1 MLPNDP
7 NLCEALDHLE
17 VFEGEPATRV
27 GDVVV
32 APKRSRQLPN
42 DQLITDGVE
51 FVLRQTAGQISA
63 SRLAE
68 RVADALHAA
77 HHPHVAKTDPL
88 RVEIAAAVLAI
99 TVLKRRPGK
108 STLEAVN
115 DAIRL
120 MQPTRVHVW
129 AIMANLSTGD
139 VKHQFGDFVYGQV
152 NLERLRECCER
163 AGSDYFDLYGQRWNK
178 RLGMQRNYRELHA
191 LDHNRMVAD
200 HQFSIQ
206 NADNLYRIV
215 DEYYGAIA
223 HEERRHFMVD
233 LDRQQAVYGAAG
245 LGAIPSDTLRRLEA
259 LTHWVVVFTRRAR
272 GQGWVIPQQQ
282 FLTVISTEPTAL
294 SDGLTE
300 VCSQLRVGDWGR
312 RPLDSIVQR
321 FCEYRSTAEAF
332 ERDGMMEEALLHS
345 IFGLDLLLG
354 GEAQEALTVVL
365 SERIAILVHVALGC
379 SIPGMIKFIRDSYNM
394 RSGYAHRGQRGE
406 FDVPYE
412 GLRLS
417 ERLKELGRT
426 YRAIFGAACFARL
439 QPWTQDGDAR
449 SSWVRR
455 VDILRAKHKAGMAL
469 ATSDLQDLGLDRVRL
484 MEDGLPAVLVD
495 WSGAG

>member
-42 DQLITDGVE
+42 DQLITDRVE
-51 FVLRQTAGQISA
+51 IVLRQTAGPISA
-63 SRLAE
+63 ARLAE
-68 RVADALHAA
+68 RVADALHVA
-77 HHPHVAKTDPL
+77 HHPHVATTDPL
-88 RVEIAAAVLAI
+88 RAAIAAAVLAI

-139 VKHQFGDFVYGQV
+139 AKHHFGDFVYGRV
-152 NLERLRECCER
+152 DLERLRACCER
-163 AGSDYFDLYGQRWNK
+163 AGSDYFELYGQRWSK
-178 RLGMQRNYRELHA
+178 RRGVQRSYREVLA
-191 LDHNRMVAD
+191 LNHNGMAAGY
-200 HQFSIQ
+200 QF
-206 NADNLYRIV
+206 NRRDADNLSRIV
-215 DEYYGAIA
+215 GEYYGAIA
-223 HEERRHFMVD
+223 HEERRHFMID

-245 LGAIPSDTLRRLEA
+245 LGAIPSDTLRRS

-272 GQGWVIPQQQ
+272 RQGWVIPEQQ
-282 FLTVISTEPTAL
+282 FLTVVSTEPMAL
-294 SDGLTE
+294 SNGLIE
-300 VCSQLRVGDWGR
+300 VRSQLRVEDWGR

-321 FCEYRSTAEAF
+321 FCEYRSAAEAF
-332 ERDGMMEEALLHS
+332 ERDGMLEEALLHS

-365 SERIAILVHVALGC
+365 SERVAILVHVALGC